1 LPIPIDPEA
10 LTDQHGRM
18 VFSLFDLVAIF
29 LTSSAVIG
37 WLNLKIFRLPTGVAM
52 LVVGLVTTLAL
63 IGIDR
68 VAPGF
73 GVGRA
78 VGQFVGQVD
87 FSTAVL
93 RFMLAF
99 LLFAGAIHVDFEALK
114 QRGWT
119 AAVLATLGVAIS
131 AGVIGGGFWLVAL
144 WIGVPLSFAWALVFG
159 VLISPTDPVGVLAAL
174 KRTSLVSDI
183 RALIEG
189 EALFNDGV
197 GVVLFGA
204 ALTLATGH
212 GAVAPLPLVGKVLL
226 QAGGG
231 GALGLIAGLVAIEAM
246 RAIDDYVVEVGITL
260 ALATGVY
267 AATQALDLSGPIAVV
282 VAGLMLG
289 RHNAREA
296 MSEQTRRYTRAF
308 WTIIDENL
316 NGVLFLLVGLEV
328 FALHFD
334 LLVDALAIAA
344 IPLIFAGRWASLAGP
359 SALLAILDR
368 GVKPG
373 LVAVLTWAGVRGGL
387 SVAMA
392 LSLAPSRERAIILA
406 ATYGVVVF
414 SIVAQSLTLERVII
428 RMGYGRVLT
437 SADPS

>member
-1 LPIPIDPEA
+1 
-10 LTDQHGRM
+10 M

-29 LTSSAVIG
+29 LALSALIG
-37 WLNLKIFRLPTGVAM
+37 WLNLKLFRLPTGVAM
-52 LVVGLVTTLAL
+52 LVIGLATTLAL
-63 IGIDR
+63 IGVDR
-68 VAPGF
+68 IAPGL

-93 RFMLAF
+93 RFMLAY
-99 LLFAGAIHVDFEALK
+99 LLFAGAMHVDFDALK

-119 AAVLATLGVAIS
+119 AAALATFGVVIS
-131 AGVIGGGFWLVAL
+131 AGVIGGGFWLIARVL
-144 WIGVPLSFAWALVFG
+144 GVPLSFGWALVFG
-159 VLISPTDPVGVLAAL
+159 VLISPTDPVGVLSAL
-174 KRTSLVSDI
+174 KRTSLVADI

-204 ALTLATGH
+204 ALTLATGG
-212 GAVAPLPLVGKVLL
+212 GAVSPLPLAGKVLV

-231 GALGLIAGLVAIEAM
+231 GAIGLVAGLIAIEAM
-246 RAIDDYVVEVGITL
+246 RSIDDYVVEVGITL

-267 AATQALDLSGPIAVV
+267 AATQALDVSGPIGVV

-289 RHNAREA
+289 RHSAREA

-308 WTIIDENL
+308 WTIVDENL

-334 LLVDALAIAA
+334 PSVDVLAIAA
-344 IPLIFAGRWASLAGP
+344 IPLIFVGRWASLAGP
-359 SALLAILDR
+359 SALLAFVDKE
-368 GVKPG
+368 VKPG

-392 LSLAPSRERAIILA
+392 LSLAQSRERSIVLA
-406 ATYGVVVF
+406 ATYAVVVF
-414 SIVAQSLTLERVII
+414 SIVAQSLTLERVIV
-428 RMGYGRVLT
+428 RLNYGRPLPG
-437 SADPS
+437 AEPL

>member
-1 LPIPIDPEA
+1 MTL
-10 LTDQHGRM
+10 
-18 VFSLFDLVAIF
+18 SLFDLAAVF
-29 LTSSAVIG
+29 LSLGAVIG
-37 WLNLKIFRLPTGVAM
+37 WLNLKLFRLPTGVAM
-52 LVVGLVTTLAL
+52 LIVGLVTTLAL
-63 IGIDR
+63 IGLDR
-68 VAPGF
+68 LAPGL
-73 GVGRA
+73 GVGPA
-78 VGQFVGQVD
+78 VGQMVQQVD

-93 RFMLAF
+93 RFMLAY

-114 QRGWT
+114 RRGWT
-119 AAVLATLGVAIS
+119 AAALATVGVVIS
-131 AGVIGGGFWLVAL
+131 AGVIGGGFWLFAR
-144 WIGVPLSFAWALVFG
+144 WIGVALSFEWALVFG
-159 VLISPTDPVGVLAAL
+159 VLISPTDPIGVLAAL
-174 KRTSLVSDI
+174 KRTSLVADI

-204 ALTLATGH
+204 ALTLAVGGH
-212 GAVAPLPLVGKVLL
+212 AVAPLPLAGQVLL

-231 GALGLIAGLVAIEAM
+231 GVLGSIAGLVAIQAM
-246 RAIDDYVVEVGITL
+246 RSIDDYAVEVGITL
-260 ALATGVY
+260 ALATGVF
-267 AATQALDLSGPIAVV
+267 ALAQALSLSGPIGVV

-289 RHNAREA
+289 RHTAREA

-328 FALHFD
+328 FALKFDPLVD
-334 LLVDALAIAA
+334 LLAVTA

-359 SALLAILDR
+359 SMLLSMFDG

-392 LSLAPSRERAIILA
+392 LSLPPSRERAIILA

-414 SIVAQSLTLERVII
+414 SIIVQSLTLERLII
-428 RMGYGRVLT
+428 KMGYGRAVASGKT
-437 SADPS
+437 

>member
-1 LPIPIDPEA
+1 MSL
-10 LTDQHGRM
+10 
-18 VFSLFDLVAIF
+18 SLFDLAAVF
-29 LTSSAVIG
+29 LTLSAVIG
-37 WLNLKIFRLPTGVAM
+37 WLNLRLFRLPNGVAM
-52 LVVGLVTTLAL
+52 LVVGLAATLAL

-68 VAPGF
+68 IAPGL
-73 GVGRA
+73 GVGQA
-78 VGQFVGQVD
+78 VGALLRQVD

-93 RFMLAF
+93 RFMLAY
-99 LLFAGAIHVDFEALK
+99 LLFAGAMHVDFEALK

-119 AAVLATLGVAIS
+119 AAVLATAGVVIS
-131 AGVIGGGFWLVAL
+131 AAVIGAGLWLIAR

-174 KRTSLVSDI
+174 KRTSLIPDI

-204 ALTLATGH
+204 ALTFAVGG
-212 GAVAPLPLVGKVLL
+212 GAVGPGPIAGMVAL

-231 GALGLIAGLVAIEAM
+231 ALLGLALGFIAIKAM
-246 RAIDDYVVEVGITL
+246 AAIDDYGVEVGITL

-267 AATQALDLSGPIAVV
+267 ALAQALDLSGPIAVV

-289 RHNAREA
+289 RHSAREA

-308 WTIIDENL
+308 WTIVDETL

-328 FALHFD
+328 FALRFD
-334 LLVDALAIAA
+334 PLVDILAAAA
-344 IPLIFAGRWASLAGP
+344 IPLIFIGRWASLAGP
-359 SALLAILDR
+359 AALLRLADSS
-368 GVKPG
+368 VKPG

-392 LSLAPSRERAIILA
+392 LSLPPSRERAILLA
-406 ATYGVVVF
+406 ATYVVVVF
-414 SIVAQSLTLERVII
+414 SIVVQSLTLERLIV
-428 RMGYGRVLT
+428 RLGYGRELSVEA
-437 SADPS
+437 ADP

>member
-1 LPIPIDPEA
+1 
-10 LTDQHGRM
+10 M

-29 LTSSAVIG
+29 LALSAVIG
-37 WLNLKIFRLPTGVAM
+37 WLNLKLFRLPTGVAM
-52 LVVGLVTTLAL
+52 LVIGLATTLAL
-63 IGIDR
+63 IGVDR
-68 VAPGF
+68 IAPGL

-93 RFMLAF
+93 RFMLAY
-99 LLFAGAIHVDFEALK
+99 LLFAGAMHVDFDALK

-119 AAVLATLGVAIS
+119 AAALATFGVVIS
-131 AGVIGGGFWLVAL
+131 AGVIGGGFWLIARAL
-144 WIGVPLSFAWALVFG
+144 GVPLSFGWALVFG
-159 VLISPTDPVGVLAAL
+159 VLISPTDPVGVLSAL
-174 KRTSLVSDI
+174 KRTSLVADI

-204 ALTLATGH
+204 ALTMATGG
-212 GAVAPLPLVGKVLL
+212 GAVSPLPLAGKVLV

-231 GALGLIAGLVAIEAM
+231 GAIGLVAGLIAIEAM
-246 RAIDDYVVEVGITL
+246 RSIDDYVVEVGITL

-267 AATQALDLSGPIAVV
+267 AVTQALDVSGPIGVV

-289 RHNAREA
+289 RHSAREA

-308 WTIIDENL
+308 WTIVDENL

-334 LLVDALAIAA
+334 PSVDVLAIAA
-344 IPLIFAGRWASLAGP
+344 IPLIFVGRWASLAGP
-359 SALLAILDR
+359 SALLAFVDKE
-368 GVKPG
+368 VKPG

-392 LSLAPSRERAIILA
+392 LSLAQSRERSIVLA
-406 ATYGVVVF
+406 ATYAVVVF
-414 SIVAQSLTLERVII
+414 SIVAQSLTLERVIV
-428 RMGYGRVLT
+428 RLNYGRPLPG
-437 SADPS
+437 AEPL